1 METTPQVEKVPKGK
15 QSYFVQFP
23 AWRIFTTSLFFAG
36 RRNRGKKD
44 NAAKDNHS
52 QQQAQQQQKDSGAST
67 SATVAANS
75 ASSSNNSNNNNNDAS
90 SVSSSASSTSSSNA
104 NQAAAAISH
113 IASKVVSKICE
124 TCLKLEA
131 DVKKYRAEISHMK
144 QIENELRQKLDVNL
158 TSKSSLQAKQKE
170 CEELEKRI
178 QELTNAR
185 HADMLSLQ
193 NVERRL
199 NEERRQKQSL
209 DAQLSNEKKARKA
222 AEEKAARPECSAQ
235 CKQRRQQVDEELKRV
250 RNDLKQTEEAKQLAV
265 DHGRKFEQEV
275 SQKDLYYDCFIFY
288 SCVFPFLCFSI
299 VCWK

>member
-1 METTPQVEKVPKGK
+1 M
-15 QSYFVQFP
+15 
-23 AWRIFTTSLFFAG
+23 LFAG

-52 QQQAQQQQKDSGAST
+52 QQQAQQQHKDNGAST
-67 SATVAANS
+67 SATVAANNT
-75 ASSSNNSNNNNNDAS
+75 SSSNNNNSNNNNNNNDAS

-275 SQKDLYYDCFIFY
+275 RQAEDLDKDFLVFY
-288 SCVFPFLCFSI
+288 SCDFPFLCFSI

>member
-1 METTPQVEKVPKGK
+1 MLHQLLLCV
-15 QSYFVQFP
+15 YLIIMC
-23 AWRIFTTSLFFAG
+23 IFHFAG

-52 QQQAQQQQKDSGAST
+52 QQQAQQKES
-67 SATVAANS
+67 SATAA
-75 ASSSNNSNNNNNDAS
+75 ASSNNSNSNNNDAS
-90 SVSSSASSTSSSNA
+90 SVSSSTSSSSSSNQA

-131 DVKKYRAEISHMK
+131 DVKKYRTEISHMK

-250 RNDLKQTEEAKQLAV
+250 RNDLKQSEEAKQLAV

-275 SQKDLYYDCFIFY
+275 RAESKRF
-288 SCVFPFLCFSI
+288 V
-299 VCWK
+299 

>member
-1 METTPQVEKVPKGK
+1 MSDASITPGK
-15 QSYFVQFP
+15 SHYYVY
-23 AWRIFTTSLFFAG
+23 IHFAG

-52 QQQAQQQQKDSGAST
+52 QQQQAQQQQKEA
-67 SATVAANS
+67 SATVAA
-75 ASSSNNSNNNNNDAS
+75 SSNSNNSNSNNNNNNDAS
-90 SVSSSASSTSSSNA
+90 SVSSSTSSTSSSNQA

-250 RNDLKQTEEAKQLAV
+250 RNDLKQAEEAKQLAV
-265 DHGRKFEQEV
+265 EHGRKFEQEV
-275 SQKDLYYDCFIFY
+275 RAGEEIRIRN
-288 SCVFPFLCFSI
+288 VI
-299 VCWK
+299 

>member
-1 METTPQVEKVPKGK
+1 MSDASMTPDKSHYNV
-15 QSYFVQFP
+15 Y
-23 AWRIFTTSLFFAG
+23 IHFAG

-52 QQQAQQQQKDSGAST
+52 QQQQAQQQQKEA
-67 SATVAANS
+67 SATVAA
-75 ASSSNNSNNNNNDAS
+75 SSNSNNSNSNNNNNDAS
-90 SVSSSASSTSSSNA
+90 SVSSSTSSTSSSNQA

-131 DVKKYRAEISHMK
+131 DVKKYRTEISHMK

-250 RNDLKQTEEAKQLAV
+250 RNDLKQAEEAKQLAV

-275 SQKDLYYDCFIFY
+275 RVEEEIR
-288 SCVFPFLCFSI
+288 I
-299 VCWK
+299 RNII